1 MKAYTI
7 QDVARRAGVS
17 VATVSRVINRSG
29 PVKQQTRTKV
39 ERIIEEMEYQPNM
52 LGRNLRQ
59 NRSGRIL
66 VLLPMFGAFYSMVNW
81 GIQDFAHEQGYQV
94 LVAQTYT
101 EQGVVTGYMDMLSQ
115 HFVDGLICFD
125 QRVPFEELEKLSA
138 RYPVAVNRVTPEGSN
153 VPFASIDEY
162 NSACVAV
169 RHLISIGRKKIAIIN
184 RSVQFHFA
192 HIRLDAYLDTLETEG
207 LEIRPEWQR
216 TVVTA
221 DNDGMP
227 CCRELL
233 RIENRPDA
241 IFATSDKLAVDA
253 IRAARELNIRVPE
266 DLAVIGFD
274 GDPLAQIYTPSIST
288 IVQPQYQMGKQVCN
302 ILIDRIRG
310 EITTSH
316 RAMLDTELIVR
327 NSTLST

>member
-138 RYPVAVNRVTPEGSN
+138 RYPVAVNRVTPEGPMCLLPVLMN
-153 VPFASIDEY
+153 TIPPV
-162 NSACVAV
+162 
-169 RHLISIGRKKIAIIN
+169 L
-184 RSVQFHFA
+184 RSVISSPLAGKRLPSSTVQFSF
-192 HIRLDAYLDTLETEG
+192 ISRISGWTP
-207 LEIRPEWQR
+207 IWI
-216 TVVTA
+216 
-221 DNDGMP
+221 
-227 CCRELL
+227 LL
-233 RIENRPDA
+233 RRKDWR
-241 IFATSDKLAVDA
+241 FA
-253 IRAARELNIRVPE
+253 
-266 DLAVIGFD
+266 
-274 GDPLAQIYTPSIST
+274 
-288 IVQPQYQMGKQVCN
+288 
-302 ILIDRIRG
+302 
-310 EITTSH
+310 
-316 RAMLDTELIVR
+316 R
-327 NSTLST
+327 NGSAPW